1 MVSDQFLRADRE
13 QSHGV
18 VLGERVQFARCAFD
32 LSDDDRDV
40 FVGFDLLHVIYD
52 LNKTPF
58 LLYLPAWLLDGRYMI
73 CVLSGLPREAVY
85 IIWLGARTTEEG

>member
-1 MVSDQFLRADRE
+1 LGHIEQGLQLVSDQFLRADRE

-52 LNKTPF
+52 LNKTHF
-58 LLYLPAWLLDGRYMI
+58 FYI
-73 CVLSGLPREAVY
+73 CLRGSLMGD
-85 IIWLGARTTEEG
+85 I